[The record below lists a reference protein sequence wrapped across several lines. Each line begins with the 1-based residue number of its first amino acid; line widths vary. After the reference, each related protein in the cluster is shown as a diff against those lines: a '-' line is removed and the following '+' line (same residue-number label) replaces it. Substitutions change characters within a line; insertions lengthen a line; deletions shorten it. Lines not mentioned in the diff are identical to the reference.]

1 MDNDKLDIEKL
12 EKKLKKIKRRNQKD
26 NYYNYKNIELLT
38 TIHENDVI
46 LPPSQPDISQLSFS
60 ISSPEIDS
68 YNRHSL
74 MNHSILNN
82 TKPNVN
88 LDSEKILGKNNI
100 IDKISDYYHYYFP
113 IKEGATSN
121 SEPQQLDPMNI
132 KFWNLPC
139 DFLSIDFYTDLIAK
153 VIRSLDNYDNDPNDT
168 NFKNDKALIKS
179 FFDQMIMII
188 VAFIMTFNVYYFVF
202 MYNWDCCHGNYV
214 PGYGIHFKGQ
224 FGTIVNFVI
233 RDVRVPVFLCSYI
246 YTYLY
251 PSIFKLLQVSKYKRL
266 SFLFIFLFMLC
277 FVFITGQSISV
288 SMHSFITNGKISPV
302 VLLIVLVSVFIG
314 IFFSKN
320 AEAHTRL
327 HTGLNKKCS
336 EEGTIHANII
346 AFNIEEGKA
355 WEDNKPFFYSMIE
368 KLDYYKSILDYD
380 SSLLKKDKENFKKI
394 VDDLEKKLTEIEQS
408 KGKNQE
414 ESVLDIPQMDPPSPL
429 ESSMI
434 YIIIMAIIRFII
446 AFACLP
452 LAQICVAWFFFY
464 TTSGIGLL
472 LNEGISGFRRV
483 YYHINDN
490 NGEHENYS
498 INEFYQSVNNTPF
511 FKFLINEIFLL
522 TIYIIY
528 AIVKMCTMPIQA
540 SKLYIKLAS
549 VIFPGIL
556 LLLLVIAL
564 YVTFITRNIPQP
576 ITNDYSQIDQTG
588 ELDIGSITDQYP
600 DTNPEGFDETTIG
613 SNPNTKGMN
622 SDEGKSSEDVLSPED
637 VLPEIEESFETKN
650 DNNIGFNE
658 NISGVNPLS
667 LKNNLSKKQIEEN
680 VNNNVNNNVK
690 KTLIDSVS
698 NFSQNVFRKKNISN
712 DNFTDLTKV
721 KTDDYKDIVDG
732 DPKNLNYTFEQENP
746 MKKRVINL

>member
-26 NYYNYKNIELLT
+26 NYYNYKNIELLP

-88 LDSEKILGKNNI
+88 LDSEKILGKNDI

-314 IFFSKN
+314 IFFSKK

-327 HTGLNKKCS
+327 YTGLSKECS
-336 EEGTIHANII
+336 KEGTIHENII
-346 AFNIEEGKA
+346 AFNIKEGEA
-355 WEDNKPFFYSMIE
+355 WEDNKPFFYSMKE
-368 KLDYYKSILDYD
+368 KFDYYESIPDKTAD
-380 SSLLKKDKENFKKI
+380 EVNIQKLLQ
-394 VDDLEKKLTEIEQS
+394 TEIEQS
-408 KGKNQE
+408 KGKEQAQ
-414 ESVLDIPQMDPPSPL
+414 SAPYIPEMDNPL
-429 ESSMI
+429 PIESSMI

-483 YYHINDN
+483 YYHMNDN
-490 NGEHENYS
+490 NGEDKNYS
-498 INEFYQSVNNTPF
+498 TNDFYESVNNTPF

-528 AIVKMCTMPIQA
+528 AIVKICTMPIQA

-564 YVTFITRNIPQP
+564 YVIFITRNIPQP
-576 ITNDYSQIDQTG
+576 ITNAYSQIEPTNDP
-588 ELDIGSITDQYP
+588 DNITLYENNSDDEGFNETNTNN
-600 DTNPEGFDETTIG
+600 DTNSSDILPPTQDSYQNF
-613 SNPNTKGMN
+613 NNTENM
-622 SDEGKSSEDVLSPED
+622 
-637 VLPEIEESFETKN
+637 
-650 DNNIGFNE
+650 GFNE
-658 NISGVNPLS
+658 NTLGKNPMNNMNNDSTNKSDILPKIENMFPNGISSNGFDKTTMNENPLRKMMENK
-667 LKNNLSKKQIEEN
+667 LK
-680 VNNNVNNNVK
+680 
-690 KTLIDSVS
+690 
-698 NFSQNVFRKKNISN
+698 
-712 DNFTDLTKV
+712 
-721 KTDDYKDIVDG
+721 
-732 DPKNLNYTFEQENP
+732 
-746 MKKRVINL
+746 